1 MLPPW
6 TKHRSRQSRNDYR
19 NKSVRDHGRGDPQVC
34 RHSARSRYRP
44 RHRWSDP
51 DGGRRNRV
59 VRGSV
64 VVLGRPRIS
73 GPGMATVTPSSFR
86 ELSRHGSSW
95 LQASWEGG
103 GPALRSSARFS
114 WPVRGQ
120 GAAARGRRCDS
131 DRPSQPSP
139 VCAAA
144 LSDGVAQVAIQSGRH
159 AAEAIIRRQRSGHSA
174 ITTEAR
180 WRLSRACRRSR
191 ASGVSACR
199 ALGVAAMAGRPSV
212 RAHWLQEPRRRTVAL
227 DHCVAEPRAPATRHY
242 CSAGVRPPG
251 F

>member
-44 RHRWSDP
+44 RHRWRDP

-159 AAEAIIRRQRSGHSA
+159 AAEAIIRRQRGDCTERPFRYHDRGTMAAISRLQAIASIGRVRMSGLGRGCYGWPSICSGSLA
-174 ITTEAR
+174 
-180 WRLSRACRRSR
+180 SRTASPYCRTGPLR
-191 ASGVSACR
+191 C
-199 ALGVAAMAGRPSV
+199 
-212 RAHWLQEPRRRTVAL
+212 
-227 DHCVAEPRAPATRHY
+227 
-242 CSAGVRPPG
+242 
-251 F
+251 